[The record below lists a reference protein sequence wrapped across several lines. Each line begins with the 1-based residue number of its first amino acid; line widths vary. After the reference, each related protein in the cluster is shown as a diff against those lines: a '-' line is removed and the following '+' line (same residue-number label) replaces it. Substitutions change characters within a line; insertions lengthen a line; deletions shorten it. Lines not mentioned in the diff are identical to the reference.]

1 MTMGRYDDEI
11 RAVEE
16 RLVREREALA
26 DQAHRLAQGTRSAV
40 ASPKGLL
47 VAAAIGFLI
56 GELFRP
62 RHHHHHSA
70 PGTSTKIGL
79 GGLVGGVAL
88 ALMRAQY
95 GSPLGFGRAALQYA
109 AERRRAAQA
118 SASARAAYGSA
129 AAGAATRSGESAAPD
144 PSVRGSGGP
153 RTAETENIATD
164 LRGDEDRRSV
174 P

>member
-1 MTMGRYDDEI
+1 MTMSKYDEDI
-11 RAVEE
+11 RVVEE

-26 DQAHRLAQGTRSAV
+26 HQAERIVQNARNTA

-47 VAAAIGFLI
+47 VAGAIGFLI
-56 GELFRP
+56 GELSRP

-70 PGTSTKIGL
+70 PSATQTKIGL
-79 GGLVGGVAL
+79 GSLVGGVAL

-109 AERRRAAQA
+109 ADRRRAAQA
-118 SASARAAYGSA
+118 ASDRAAWGAETGGATRARGA
-129 AAGAATRSGESAAPD
+129 AAADDPMRGA
-144 PSVRGSGGP
+144 GSDSRP
-153 RTAETENIATD
+153 AETTGLAIGTKDDAPI
-164 LRGDEDRRSV
+164 RSA